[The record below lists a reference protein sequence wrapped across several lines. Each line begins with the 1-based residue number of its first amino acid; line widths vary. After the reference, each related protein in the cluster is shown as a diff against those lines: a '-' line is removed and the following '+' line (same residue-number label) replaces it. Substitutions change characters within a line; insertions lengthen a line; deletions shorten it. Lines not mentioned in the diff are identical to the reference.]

1 MLERFL
7 FWLSRDM
14 TREEF
19 GKWMLVVGVFGILLL
34 TGIAMLGLS
43 RLVFYLLF
51 GGFLLV
57 WLAGLLYGGLRGLER
72 EEHNS

>member
-7 FWLSRDM
+7 FWLSRDL

-19 GKWMLVVGVFGILLL
+19 GKWMLVVGVFGVLLL
-34 TGIAMLGLS
+34 TGIAMLGVP
-43 RLVFYLLF
+43 RLIFYLQL

-57 WLAGLLYGGLRGLER
+57 WLAGLLYVGLRGLER
-72 EEHNS
+72 EV